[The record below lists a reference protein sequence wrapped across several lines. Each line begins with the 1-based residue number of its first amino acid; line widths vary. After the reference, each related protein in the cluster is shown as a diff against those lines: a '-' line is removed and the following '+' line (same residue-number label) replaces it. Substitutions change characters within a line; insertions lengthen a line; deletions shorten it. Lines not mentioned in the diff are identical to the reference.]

1 MAYLR
6 LSDSAACEDAHVYHR
21 ESRAS
26 WSGHAPATESL
37 DRAVMCWRWH
47 SSTACSASTDAEA
60 SGVSGLPLWMMAAS
74 RMVDERAE
82 SATAGSPQCK
92 LGEINE

>member
-74 RMVDERAE
+74 RMWTNAL
-82 SATAGSPQCK
+82 SPRQRDHHNAS
-92 LGEINE
+92 LGR